1 MSWTCSKHVFSRQ
14 KYRKYYPLA
23 YLYERL
29 YGLVKKINDNE
40 RDTRTKKNHILSNQT
55 HREDKAHEKKNQ
67 IHLKRVVEQAGKQ
80 ASKWL
85 ESNPVCLSWCRLF
98 LITLF
103 AFVYQFVVER
113 RTPLRRYVRSSWTCW
128 LESKFLIWTISIV
141 FFVCWPCFVS
151 RFISIHNPSKYDLI
165 MQSSHK
171 FSVQLVRKHKGVS
184 MSYKYI
190 KASDGQHG
198 PT

>member
-40 RDTRTKKNHILSNQT
+40 RDTRTKKNHSRIKT
-55 HREDKAHEKKNQ
+55 YREDKAHEKKPD
-67 IHLKRVVEQAGKQ
+67 LLETCSWASRQ

-103 AFVYQFVVER
+103 AFVYQFVEER
-113 RTPLRRYVRSSWTCW
+113 RTPHYGQSSWTCW
-128 LESKFLIWTISIV
+128 LESKFLIWTVSIV
-141 FFVCWPCFVS
+141 FFVCWLCFVS

-171 FSVQLVRKHKGVS
+171 FSVQLIRKHKGVS

-190 KASDGQHG
+190 KASDGHHG